1 MQSIDD
7 AALLT
12 LAEDVVLCCHIEKH
26 SCPDEEEQIKR
37 GSEYKYEFLHMHM
50 PPAALID
57 LRKQHFR
64 PAFVMDLS
72 QSGAVCRNARD
83 PDVCAGI
90 YSLVSADTTLR
101 TAREALKADQEAARA
116 AKKAG
121 EGAETLMSALEE
133 EERTAEPDLKADSA
147 YDVSSDP
154 EDVTTVLR
162 RRAKMRLIQ
171 NAFTAAE
178 ATLGA
183 LLGVTQGL
191 TDTQKTTLEETR
203 HNLYVAARMA
213 LEKDDPDMQTP
224 ACREAVRLLKAI
236 NLTYAQ
242 VLQQRR
248 AHDKAQHAAE
258 LRKLMYKMK
267 V

>member
-1 MQSIDD
+1 
-7 AALLT
+7 
-12 LAEDVVLCCHIEKH
+12 
-26 SCPDEEEQIKR
+26 
-37 GSEYKYEFLHMHM
+37 MHM
-50 PPAALID
+50 PPAALIK
-57 LRKQHFR
+57 LRQQHFR

-72 QSGAVCRNARD
+72 QRGAVCRNARD

-147 YDVSSDP
+147 SEVSPDP
-154 EDVTTVLR
+154 EDVATVLR

-178 ATLGA
+178 VVLGA
-183 LLGVTQGL
+183 LLGVTKGL
-191 TDTQKTTLEETR
+191 TDAQKTKLEETR
-203 HNLYVAARMA
+203 HNLYLAARMA
-213 LEKDDPDMQTP
+213 LGKDDPDMQTP
-224 ACREAVRLLKAI
+224 ACRDAVKKLKAI

-242 VLQQRR
+242 ILQERR
-248 AHDKAQHAAE
+248 KHEKAQRAEE
-258 LRKLMYKMK
+258 LRRLMYKMK